1 MKTLK
6 KLYSGFSIGLEWFAM
21 VALVL
26 MTITVF
32 IDVILRYIFSG
43 GMPWTQEVAT
53 LLLVW
58 FSLIG
63 MAIGVLERIHISIE
77 VFTKKF
83 SKRAICILEI
93 IDHIFITLFG
103 MAMIYYGIII
113 MDMTKKSTMPATKL
127 PSSVLYVILPLSGL
141 LIVLNAIVTAARS
154 AVGARDGNK

>member
-77 VFTKKF
+77 VFTTKF

-93 IDHIFITLFG
+93 IDHILITLFG

-127 PSSVLYVILPLSGL
+127 SSSVLYVILPLSGL
-141 LIVLNAIVTAARS
+141 LIVLNAIVITARS
-154 AVGARDGNK
+154 AVGARDGSQ